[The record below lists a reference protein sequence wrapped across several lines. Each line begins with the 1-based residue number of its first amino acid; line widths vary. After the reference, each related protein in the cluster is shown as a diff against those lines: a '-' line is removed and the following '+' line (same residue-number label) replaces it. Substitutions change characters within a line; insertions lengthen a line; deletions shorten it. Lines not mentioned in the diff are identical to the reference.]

1 MNPIA
6 FRIGPLAVHWY
17 GILIVTGAL
26 AAAFVAQSEAKRRGQ
41 NPSHVWDALTL
52 CLLFGIV
59 GARLYHVLT
68 PPPSMGVDIGYY
80 FRNPKEIFAPGMAG
94 LGIYGAVAGGIL
106 AVFVYTRYQKLDF
119 FEWLDIAVPGLAL
132 AQAIGRWANFINQEL
147 YGRPTDLPW
156 AIYIP
161 LEKRLPGYEAFER
174 FHPTFLYE
182 SLWNLG
188 VCLFLLYIARRYS
201 SRLLRGELFG
211 LYLILYPLGRFL
223 LEMIRLDSPMMGSL
237 SIAQVIA
244 LIAISV
250 SAGAMAY
257 RRWGKKGVEETGRE
271 DDHNSIPPNRPG
283 PE

>member
-1 MNPIA
+1 VNPIA

-26 AAAFVAQSEAKRRGQ
+26 AAAFVAQSEAKRRRQ

-119 FEWLDIAVPGLAL
+119 FQWLDIAAPGLAL

-147 YGRPTDLPW
+147 YGQPTDLPW

>member
-106 AVFVYTRYQKLDF
+106 AMFVYTRYQKLDF

-174 FHPTFLYE
+174 FHPAFLYE

-257 RRWGKKGVEETGRE
+257 RRWRKKGVEETGRE
-271 DDHNSIPPNRPG
+271 DDHNSIPPNWPG

>member
-1 MNPIA
+1 MNPVA
-6 FRIGPLAVHWY
+6 FRVGPLAVHWY

-26 AAAFVAQSEAKRRGQ
+26 AAAFVAQSEARRRGQ
-41 NPSHVWDALTL
+41 NPDHVWDALAL

-80 FRNPKEIFAPGMAG
+80 FRNPKEMFATWHGG

-106 AVFVYTRYQKLDF
+106 AVYVYTRYQKLDF
-119 FEWLDIAVPGLAL
+119 LEWLDIAVPGLAL

-188 VCLFLLYIARRYS
+188 VCLLLLYIARRYS
-201 SRLLRGELFG
+201 DCLLRGELFG
-211 LYLILYPLGRFL
+211 LYLILYPLGRFF
-223 LEMIRLDSPMMGSL
+223 LEMIRLDSPMIGYI
-237 SIAQVIA
+237 SIAQGIA

-257 RRWGKKGVEETGRE
+257 RRWRKKGMEETEQE
-271 DDHNSIPPNRPG
+271 DD
-283 PE
+283 

>member
-1 MNPIA
+1 MNPVA

-17 GILIVTGAL
+17 GIFIVTGAL
-26 AAAFVAQSEAKRRGQ
+26 AAAFVAQSEAKRRGH
-41 NPSHVWDALTL
+41 NPNHVWDALAL

-80 FRNPKEIFAPGMAG
+80 FRNPKEIFTPGMAG

-106 AVFVYTRYQKLDF
+106 AVYVYTRYQKLDF
-119 FEWLDIAVPGLAL
+119 LEWLDIAVPGLAL
-132 AQAIGRWANFINQEL
+132 AQAVGRWANFINQEL
-147 YGRPTDLPW
+147 YGRPTNLPW

-188 VCLFLLYIARRYS
+188 VFLFLLYIARRYS
-201 SRLLRGELFG
+201 DRLLRGELFG

-223 LEMIRLDSPMMGSL
+223 LEMIRLDSPMIGYI

-257 RRWGKKGVEETGRE
+257 RRWRKKGVEETERE
-271 DDHNSIPPNRPG
+271 DDHNRAG
-283 PE
+283 